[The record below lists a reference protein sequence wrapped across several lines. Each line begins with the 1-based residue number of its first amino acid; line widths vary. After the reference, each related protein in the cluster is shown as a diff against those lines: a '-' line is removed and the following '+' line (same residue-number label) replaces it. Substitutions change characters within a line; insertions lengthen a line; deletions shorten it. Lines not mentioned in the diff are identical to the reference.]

1 MVFLA
6 LALLVLGVLFIIGT
20 FLKPKS
26 EKEAENLRV
35 FIEHKK
41 AFRIAGAVLIL
52 ISLAIVAD
60 ATNKERASN
69 RQELIRKLAE
79 ERMESVRRQIEE
91 AHRKNPQL
99 TEALVDLCIKH
110 TSAVIN
116 GCVVMARKLPSL
128 LECAEPAKT
137 FSEEYVNIVFPSF
150 RQILP
155 PQASDKDIQKT
166 LLDHTY
172 KLCRYTCENYFKT
185 IHEEPPL
192 YDKCFLGLYRLV
204 D

>member
-116 GCVVMARKLPSL
+116 GCVVMARKLLTATNCLFRTVVL
-128 LECAEPAKT
+128 LQALALTAKN
-137 FSEEYVNIVFPSF
+137 YPL
-150 RQILP
+150 RQKIAQKMSMFL
-155 PQASDKDIQKT
+155 QAVKNCPMGQK
-166 LLDHTY
+166 
-172 KLCRYTCENYFKT
+172 
-185 IHEEPPL
+185 IA
-192 YDKCFLGLYRLV
+192 
-204 D
+204 